1 MYLMINAFKN
11 LRNIYAHKS
20 PRLKLI
26 SLAGHHLSK
35 KKKILGPENTKT
47 QRIQNYKV
55 LLLSV
60 LNMLIFSK

>member
-1 MYLMINAFKN
+1 MLLKR

-20 PRLKLI
+20 PRSKPI

-35 KKKILGPENTKT
+35 TKKKNLGPENTKT

-60 LNMLIFSK
+60 LNMPLFSK